1 MKVNNTACHNK
12 QEDVDIYIE
21 LKNTLSSVIPYVE
34 KENFLNDIPTIAEK
48 LISLSTFDECN
59 ASASEIFKNNE
70 VMINCFDVFG
80 KYIQQ
85 LSEKRPCETYK
96 KTLRLACFY
105 REILDSL
112 CKLYNTARITHPELL
127 KELQQQF
134 KSSVFYALKAY

>member
-1 MKVNNTACHNK
+1 MKINSVTYYNN
-12 QEDVDIYIE
+12 QEDGDIYIE
-21 LKNTLSSVIPYVE
+21 LKNTLSSVIPYVK

-48 LISLSTFDECN
+48 LISLSIFDECN

-70 VMINCFDVFG
+70 VMINCFDVLG

-96 KTLRLACFY
+96 KILRLTCFY

-112 CKLYNTARITHPELL
+112 CKLYDTARITHHELL
-127 KELQQQF
+127 KESQQQF